1 MATAVVA
8 WGPCDIRALDA
19 DSWQLTVSRDAGCAF
34 WWRREENREGGR
46 EVSALAKPL
55 TGHPLQDVSCPQH
68 IPSIPSACILRVLSP
83 AQRAEGKT
91 VVLRLL
97 TGFCAVQVYGSRS
110 GSSVC
115 CLSTTHSDP
124 SFTG

>member
-1 MATAVVA
+1 MAMAVVA
-8 WGPCDIRALDA
+8 WGPCDIRGPDA

-68 IPSIPSACILRVLSP
+68 IPSTSSASP
-83 AQRAEGKT
+83 VCASFACSHLHKGQRE
-91 VVLRLL
+91 RLWC
-97 TGFCAVQVYGSRS
+97 CA
-110 GSSVC
+110 C
-115 CLSTTHSDP
+115 
-124 SFTG
+124 